1 MKYILSIF
9 TAFVIAFVPTA
20 QAMPGQEDVAFPDVD
35 STSSYFTDINFLKT
49 KGISQGDE
57 AGLFNPERGLS
68 RCELLKVSLIAKAV
82 TVPEVTV
89 SAFPDLQ
96 TTFWCNKYAAYAKA
110 QSIIN
115 GYPDGTFKGN
125 NFVTEIEAMKIL
137 LNSLEVTLPTPT
149 VDLYTNVKVG
159 EWWASYIQYIKDKK
173 IEVMPGTP
181 KYPIQDTFLRKKM
194 ARVLYRVMT
203 MKELNMTEW
212 SDTLPLPPQDTVIEY
227 KDSFFKVKYDTTK
240 WTLAGG
246 DPTFQ
251 LEQGSM
257 ITISNPQLENC
268 TDLATCFSAWT
279 AMPRIAILGTPVLGV
294 GTFKGY
300 QTVVSTSKTVDET
313 TTYKSILFFQNNT
326 FFDITY
332 VAPTVGFDAFV
343 TETEEITDT
352 FQLVVSL

>member
-173 IEVMPGTP
+173 IEAMPGTP

-212 SDTLPLPPQDTVIEY
+212 SDTLPNPPV
-227 KDSFFKVKYDTTK
+227 SGPTTYSNPK
-240 WTLAGG
+240 FTLAYDASTWTQIDGG
-246 DPTFQ
+246 SIFQ
-251 LEQGSM
+251 KADGSGVS
-257 ITISNPQLENC
+257 ISLFPQFTC
-268 TDLATCFSAWT
+268 TDLASCFTLWQEI
-279 AMPRIAILGTPVLGV
+279 PRNNLLGTAVLGV
-294 GTFKGY
+294 GTFKEN
-300 QTVVSTSKTVDET
+300 QTVVSTSKTLDET
-313 TTYKSILFFQNNT
+313 KTYKSILFYQNNT
-326 FFDITY
+326 FFEITY
-332 VAPTVGFDAFV
+332 WSATTGFDSFL
-343 TETEEITDT
+343 TEAQVLTNT
-352 FQLVVSL
+352 FQFVSSL